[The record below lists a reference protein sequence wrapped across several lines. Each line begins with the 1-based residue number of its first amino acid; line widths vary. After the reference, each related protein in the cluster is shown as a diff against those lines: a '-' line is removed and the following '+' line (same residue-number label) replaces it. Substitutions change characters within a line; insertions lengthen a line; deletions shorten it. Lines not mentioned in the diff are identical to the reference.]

1 MTTRT
6 KKPSATATV
15 DPKIVKENLAKA
27 EAWVKE
33 SGDTLRA
40 AAVKTTEDFRSA
52 GTAVIE
58 GEIQHNTKFLQM
70 LGTLMNA
77 RASATLATLNAQN
90 MQEVFQI
97 EQDYARNA
105 VEELGAGV
113 RELGEI
119 RYNIVKGAS
128 ETFAARA
135 QETVDQLKT
144 FKVA

>member
-1 MTTRT
+1 
-6 KKPSATATV
+6 
-15 DPKIVKENLAKA
+15 
-27 EAWVKE
+27 
-33 SGDTLRA
+33 
-40 AAVKTTEDFRSA
+40 
-52 GTAVIE
+52 
-58 GEIQHNTKFLQM
+58 
-70 LGTLMNA
+70 
-77 RASATLATLNAQN
+77 